1 MNGKDAMARDS
12 QPRRS
17 GEYTHYVAKTSNAK
31 IPEGVHMAN
40 LAVTIPSSLEVAVRH
55 LSIERKTSLDNLVG
69 ASLSEYLI
77 SSPRRMYQIS
87 TSTALVQGVYSGSLS
102 SSTLLKEGD
111 FGLGTFEGLD
121 GEMIILDGE
130 IYQAAG
136 NVRRRSD
143 EFLVPFASVTHF
155 REGAVFQIDKVECL
169 KDIEL
174 TCDPHRIS
182 ENLFYAIRVDGVFE
196 ALHARAVH
204 PVPQGSR
211 LLDAAKTQL
220 EFHFHNVEG
229 TLVCL
234 WSPRYS
240 SSFSIPGYHFHF
252 ISKDRQKG
260 GHVLN
265 CTAQQLHARVQVV
278 SQYDV
283 RLPESGSFL
292 TTNLDKDPA
301 SDLAKAE

>member
-1 MNGKDAMARDS
+1 MAKLAVKISSLLESLARD
-12 QPRRS
+12 
-17 GEYTHYVAKTSNAK
+17 
-31 IPEGVHMAN
+31 
-40 LAVTIPSSLEVAVRH
+40 

-69 ASLSEYLI
+69 AALSEYLL

-87 TSTALVQGVYSGSLS
+87 TSTALVEGVYSGSLS
-102 SSTLLKEGD
+102 SWTLLKEGD
-111 FGLGTFEGLD
+111 FGLGTFAGLD

-130 IYQAAG
+130 IYQAFG
-136 NVRRRSD
+136 NVRQRSD

-155 REGAVFQIDKVECL
+155 REDALFQIDEVECL

-174 TCDPHRIS
+174 ACDVQRIS

-211 LLDAAKTQL
+211 LLDAAKTQM

-252 ISKDRQKG
+252 ISKDRKKG
-260 GHVLN
+260 GHVLD
-265 CTAQQLHARVQVV
+265 CSARQLQARVQIV

-301 SDLAKAE
+301 SDLTKAE